1 MRCVW
6 TPAYFALYDR
16 TYRVLYTA
24 GLDEK
29 LADEIAKQ
37 RTLAAAV
44 KSSEK
49 AFRRSESS
57 DDLLVGNFRER
68 ASRRF
73 HIASMKGSHGSTL
86 EVKTENESA
95 LRKLLARRLE

>member
-44 KSSEK
+44 KSSEQ
-49 AFRRSESS
+49 AFRRT
-57 DDLLVGNFRER
+57 V
-68 ASRRF
+68 A
-73 HIASMKGSHGSTL
+73 
-86 EVKTENESA
+86 
-95 LRKLLARRLE
+95 